1 MDYIFINTDFYLE
14 TDIDYASLN
23 LTSSKIVVPRMV
35 IDELEKTKKDKAKKI
50 LADFEKY
57 KKLSY
62 FSFDNETKLSNVD
75 ILDFVFEYH
84 CDKKF
89 FASFSME
96 LLAKNTFDLF
106 FECKEFAQKEV
117 ISDSVAKKF
126 VPIIEKSAEE
136 DSDVAKNILAI
147 CYSCGYGKE
156 QNTEHAIEWFKK
168 ARKANIDIG
177 IKELYLKKLQEELN
191 SLQTKRKVVFAGFL
205 ILAFFIFLFE
215 SSGILYHFFLNST
228 FYIILLLAISIL
240 VGYSIVLVRWKPK
253 SKIESLR
260 NQIVNITS
268 VDRYRRAAA
277 EGDRKA
283 QERLKAMEKKKSI
296 DDIVQELNADKITEE
311 HIRAKR
317 WYCLCVS
324 LFVCLIICLGFYM
337 RWNLKTMRPDLFAD
351 NIINIDTLNTNL
363 KLINETYQKRVNE
376 IDSLQKEINNILIH
390 DMHFYDTTKCI
401 TDSLSSVTFENY
413 GVGTISNQQ
422 NINGDISIPELL
434 LRILISMSILS
445 MIFIFMNQAARSRK
459 NMVLLSK
466 EIQEYK
472 YIGAL
477 LKGKV
482 DMSTDGEE
490 TNKEI
495 NQTLNQMI
503 QLHLEIQKQRLEKED
518 HTEVKDITPDVLNF
532 FKENTSTMMGNFNE
546 MQKNIL
552 DLHKTIVQTLKDDKE
567 KK

>member
-35 IDELEKTKKDKAKKI
+35 VDELKKTKTDKSKKI
-50 LADFEKY
+50 LETFEEY
-57 KKLSY
+57 KKLKY
-62 FSFDNETKLSNVD
+62 FIFDNETNPQNVD
-75 ILDFVFEYH
+75 ILDFVFEFH

-89 FASFSME
+89 FASFSMD
-96 LLAKNTFDLF
+96 LLSKNTFDLF

-136 DSDVAKNILAI
+136 DSDVAKNILAL
-147 CYSCGYGKE
+147 CYSCGYGLE
-156 QNTEHAIEWFKK
+156 QNTEQAIEWFKK

-177 IKELYLKKLQEELN
+177 IKELYLKRLQEEYDKLK
-191 SLQTKRKVVFAGFL
+191 KRRKNILKASSISFILGVIGMIVCIILEKVFQLDSRPISVVFV
-205 ILAFFIFLFE
+205 FLFAVG
-215 SSGILYHFFLNST
+215 SLCIV
-228 FYIILLLAISIL
+228 FYDSDLAYLLGLDYRKKISIL
-240 VGYSIVLVRWKPK
+240 KKEIANFK
-253 SKIESLR
+253 SVEK
-260 NQIVNITS
+260 
-268 VDRYRRAAA
+268 YRRAAA

-311 HIRAKR
+311 HTRAKR
-317 WYCLCVS
+317 WYWLCVV
-324 LFVCLIICLGFYM
+324 LFVGLIFGLGLYM

-351 NIINIDTLNTNL
+351 DEVKVQKTDSIKNSREERLLTDTTLNEQNNVDSLALTPTNNNIDSPSKTQH
-363 KLINETYQKRVNE
+363 INSEV
-376 IDSLQKEINNILIH
+376 
-390 DMHFYDTTKCI
+390 
-401 TDSLSSVTFENY
+401 
-413 GVGTISNQQ
+413 TIS
-422 NINGDISIPELL
+422 ELL
-434 LRILISMSILS
+434 IRILISMSILS

-495 NQTLNQMI
+495 NQALNQMI
-503 QLHLEIQKQRLEKED
+503 QLHLDIQKQRLEKED
-518 HTEVKDITPDVLNF
+518 HSEVKDITPDVLNF
-532 FKENTSTMMGNFNE
+532 FKDNTSTMMGNFNE

-552 DLHKTIVQTLKDDKE
+552 DLHKTIVQTLKDKGDGK
-567 KK
+567 

>member
-23 LTSSKIVVPRMV
+23 LTSTKIVVPRMV
-35 IDELEKTKKDKAKKI
+35 VDELKKTKTDKAKKI
-50 LADFEKY
+50 LNDFEKY

-62 FSFDNETKLSNVD
+62 FLFDNETNLSDED

-117 ISDSVAKKF
+117 ISDSVSKKF

-136 DSDVAKNILAI
+136 DSDVAKNILAL
-147 CYSCGYGKE
+147 CYSCGYGLE
-156 QNTEHAIEWFKK
+156 QNTEQAIEWFKK

-177 IKELYLKKLQEELN
+177 IKELYVKKLQEELN
-191 SLQTKRKVVFAGFL
+191 SLKTKKLVFRVGLHTSGGLAILFELGWVIFQFCHFNTFLIIVLSILCILLGFL
-205 ILAFFIFLFE
+205 IVAL
-215 SSGILYHFFLNST
+215 H
-228 FYIILLLAISIL
+228 
-240 VGYSIVLVRWKPK
+240 WKPNN
-253 SKIESLR
+253 KIETLKNR
-260 NQIVNITS
+260 IDNITS
-268 VDRYRRAAA
+268 VDRFRRAAA

-311 HIRAKR
+311 HTRAKW
-317 WYCLCVS
+317 WYW
-324 LFVCLIICLGFYM
+324 ICLGAMGLLSGVFICYM
-337 RWNLKTMRPDLFAD
+337 LWNVTS
-351 NIINIDTLNTNL
+351 
-363 KLINETYQKRVNE
+363 INESTPWKGIVFRV
-376 IDSLQKEINNILIH
+376 
-390 DMHFYDTTKCI
+390 
-401 TDSLSSVTFENY
+401 
-413 GVGTISNQQ
+413 
-422 NINGDISIPELL
+422 LL
-434 LRILISMSILS
+434 SMSFLS
-445 MIFIFMNQAARSRK
+445 MIFILMNQAARSRK

-495 NQTLNQMI
+495 NQALNQMI
-503 QLHLEIQKQRLEKED
+503 QLHLDIQKQRLEKED
-518 HTEVKDITPDVLNF
+518 HSEVKDITPDVLNF
-532 FKENTSTMMGNFNE
+532 FKDNTSTMMGNFNE

-552 DLHKTIVQTLKDDKE
+552 DLHKTIVQTLKDKGDGK
-567 KK
+567 